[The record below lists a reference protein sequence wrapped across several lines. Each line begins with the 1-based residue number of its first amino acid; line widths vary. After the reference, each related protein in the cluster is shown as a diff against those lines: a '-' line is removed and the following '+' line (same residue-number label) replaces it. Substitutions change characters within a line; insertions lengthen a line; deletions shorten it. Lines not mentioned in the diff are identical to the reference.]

1 MAASTETA
9 SEGVVVV
16 LTVGE
21 PLVFVEASPVK
32 WLLALLADKAVRTPL
47 HVQGRDVVVHD
58 GLGAAT
64 ALGGELAIVALLAV
78 CSILPLMETIISQLN
93 IIDLS
98 ILFSLA
104 SNPNIMTYLFPTREA
119 KEALRVPCL
128 VQSRDTLVQDGSPAP
143 RTPGAEDLL
152 IALLTVWLP
161 ISFKKVLGSQLL
173 KIEYEKSL
181 KTDVPYLVALA
192 AAEVLW
198 MPCPAQC
205 SDHLDNFMIQS
216 YP

>member
-93 IIDLS
+93 IIIDLS
-98 ILFSLA
+98 ILLSLA

-128 VQSRDTLVQDGSPAP
+128 VQS
-143 RTPGAEDLL
+143 
-152 IALLTVWLP
+152 
-161 ISFKKVLGSQLL
+161 
-173 KIEYEKSL
+173 
-181 KTDVPYLVALA
+181 
-192 AAEVLW
+192 
-198 MPCPAQC
+198 
-205 SDHLDNFMIQS
+205 
-216 YP
+216 